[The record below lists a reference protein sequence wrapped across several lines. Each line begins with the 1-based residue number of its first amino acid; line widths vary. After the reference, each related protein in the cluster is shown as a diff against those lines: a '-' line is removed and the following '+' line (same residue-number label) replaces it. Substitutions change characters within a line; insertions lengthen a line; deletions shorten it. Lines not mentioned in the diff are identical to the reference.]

1 MFTLSDYLIRLLAT
15 IAILILFALTLPTA
29 IEHLKTKLN
38 EAAHAGEVR
47 R

>member
-15 IAILILFALTLPTA
+15 IVILVLFALALPTA

-38 EAAHAGEVR
+38 EAALAGEMR